1 METLCVIRVIIKVL
15 ITGVYHV
22 LSYFIRGI
30 YILLSRFLKE
40 NLLFI
45 YIYDFVVKWL
55 IFCVKL
61 FLFVTISGEK
71 IIQISR
77 VFLQDILRSIR
88 TQVFRGLKNIKR
100 AKNSIAKMGLEGR
113 ERSKRQWKAIT

>member
-1 METLCVIRVIIKVL
+1 MCNPSNNKSSDHWCISRSFLF
-15 ITGVYHV
+15 Y
-22 LSYFIRGI
+22 
-30 YILLSRFLKE
+30 SRFLERK
-40 NLLFI
+40 FTF

-71 IIQISR
+71 IIQI
-77 VFLQDILRSIR
+77 FLQDILRSIR

>member
-1 METLCVIRVIIKVL
+1 MCNPSNNKSSDHWCISRSFLFYSRYIR
-15 ITGVYHV
+15 
-22 LSYFIRGI
+22 SFI
-30 YILLSRFLKE
+30 SFLERK
-40 NLLFI
+40 FTF